1 MGDDV
6 AEGPTPNLDKL
17 KHPILK
23 WIVFFFLFIFAVVI
37 VVYVAAFVTGRPLP
51 ETSVLTGIM
60 SSGVEFLR
68 VLFGT

>member
-1 MGDDV
+1 MSDDV
-6 AEGPTPNLDKL
+6 TEGNTPELDKL

-23 WIVFFFLFIFAVVI
+23 GIVFFFLFIFTVVI

-68 VLFGT
+68 ILFGS